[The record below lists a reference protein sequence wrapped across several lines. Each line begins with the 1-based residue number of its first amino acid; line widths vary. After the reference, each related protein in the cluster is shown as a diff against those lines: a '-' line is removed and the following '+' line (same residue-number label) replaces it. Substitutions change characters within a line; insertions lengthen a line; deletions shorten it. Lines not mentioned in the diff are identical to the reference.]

1 MKTTYFDRFTIDMTL
16 EDALSASHPGPC
28 DEDVKILLE
37 QEYIKAQFEQINPAD
52 IAAELKEYGAWDDV
66 ELADVDANQE
76 RILWI
81 AAGNIREEEREEG

>member
-28 DEDVKILLE
+28 DEDVKILL
-37 QEYIKAQFEQINPAD
+37 QKDYIKAQFEKLDPAD
-52 IAAELKEYGAWDDV
+52 IAAELDEYGAWDDV
-66 ELADVDANQE
+66 ELADVEQNRV

-81 AAGNIREEEREEG
+81 AAGDIREEEREEG